1 MQLVQGSI
9 ETTHPESWNIVGSKV
24 SRATK
29 YETDDSGMT
38 RKVSY
43 DVTYEISFD
52 RFKITFIGD
61 IINGYYF
68 SWECANDQSLAGQTI
83 TVIKCIYVSTG
94 QGCYTL
100 FINLKAANES
110 LNGYTVTFDQDLDE
124 IIDLAMG
131 DLTEWSYQLPD
142 IVVTQTDGRR
152 LME

>member
-1 MQLVQGSI
+1 MIGSTDPTIKYMFEKPFVSFLLPAYHADCPLQSQRFDWDVQLVQGSI

-83 TVIKCIYVSTG
+83 TVIKCIYVKSG

-100 FINLKAANES
+100 FINLKAANE
-110 LNGYTVTFDQDLDE
+110 
-124 IIDLAMG
+124 
-131 DLTEWSYQLPD
+131 
-142 IVVTQTDGRR
+142 
-152 LME
+152 